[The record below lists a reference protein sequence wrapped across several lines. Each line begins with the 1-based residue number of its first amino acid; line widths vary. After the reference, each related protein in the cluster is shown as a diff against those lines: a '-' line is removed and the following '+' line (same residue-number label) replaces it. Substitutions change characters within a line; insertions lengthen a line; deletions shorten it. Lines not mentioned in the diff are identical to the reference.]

1 MSHIG
6 FPFRVD
12 GRGRTTATSEADH
25 VRELVEQLVFTAQGE
40 RVNRP
45 TLGSGL
51 LALVHEPARADLAT
65 ATQLLVQGSLQQ
77 WLGDVLEV
85 GSVEVTSGD
94 GALVVTVRYRLKRTG
109 EVRVDT
115 FRRAVP

>member
-12 GRGRTTATSEADH
+12 GRGRTTASNDADH

-65 ATQLLVQGSLQQ
+65 ATQLLVQGALQQ
-77 WLGDVLEV
+77 WLGDVLAV
-85 GSVEVTSGD
+85 GSVEVTSGE
-94 GALVVTVRYRLKRTG
+94 GALVVTVRYRIKRTG

-115 FRRAVP
+115 FRRAAP

>member
-1 MSHIG
+1 MTHIA
-6 FPFRVD
+6 FPFRID
-12 GRGRTTATSEADH
+12 GRGRTTATTDVAY
-25 VRELVEQLVFTAQGE
+25 VRELVEQLVFTAAGE

-65 ATQLLVQGSLQQ
+65 ATQLLVQGALQQ

-85 GSVEVTSGD
+85 GGVDVTSGD
-94 GALVVTVRYRLKRTG
+94 GALVVTVRYRLRRTG

-115 FRRAVP
+115 FRQAAP